1 MKVLSGKA
9 AFKGVAIGKVK
20 EFGGKQ
26 VEVNRT
32 SVTDV
37 EAEISRFEAAKETA
51 SDQLGKLY
59 EKAVAEVGEEN
70 AAIFEVHQMML
81 EDEDYL
87 DGIKGM
93 IRDEQV
99 NAEYA
104 VSMTGQN
111 FSEIFASMDDDYM
124 RERAADVK
132 DISARV
138 VRILAGVEEG
148 GAVMEE
154 PSILVAEDLAPSETL
169 QLDRSKVL
177 AFVTRKGSTNSHTA
191 ILARTMNIPALVMV
205 SEAEN
210 VDGLMGIVDGKE
222 GKLIIEPD
230 EETLKSYQEKLEAQ
244 RKEQE
249 LLNALKGKPSV
260 TKDGRKINLYANIG
274 GVEDAEA
281 ALANDAEGIGLFR
294 SEFLYLQSNDYP
306 TEEEQFEAYRA
317 VAEKMGGRRVIIRTL
332 DIGADKQID
341 YFELDKEENP
351 ALGYRAVRICLNK
364 KEVFRTQL
372 RALCRAS
379 AYGRIAI
386 MVPMIISVWEVQ
398 TVKEILEKIKEELRA
413 EGKEVGEIEFGIM
426 IETPAS
432 VIIADE
438 LAKEVDFFSIG
449 TNDLTQYTLAI
460 DRQNPKLDEFYD
472 PHHPAILRMISMVVE
487 NAHKAGIWA
496 GICGELGADE
506 SLTRDF
512 LAMGVD
518 ELSVSPG
525 SILPIRKIVL
535 ETNVEEYRSRS
546 LDTRNNF

>member
-1 MKVLSGKA
+1 MRVLSGKA
-9 AFKGVAIGKVK
+9 AFKGVAIGKIK
-20 EFGGKQ
+20 EFGAKK
-26 VEVNRT
+26 VEVNKT
-32 SVTDV
+32 TVSDV
-37 EAEISRFEAAKETA
+37 EAEIARFEAAKETA
-51 SDQLGKLY
+51 SAQLGSLY

-104 VSMTGQN
+104 VSVNGQN
-111 FSEIFASMDDDYM
+111 FSDIFASMDDDYM
-124 RERAADVK
+124 KERAADVK

-148 GAVMEE
+148 GAAMEE

-205 SEAEN
+205 SEAEH

-222 GKLIIEPD
+222 GKLIVEPD
-230 EETLKSYQEKLEAQ
+230 EETIKSYQDKLEAQ
-244 RKEQE
+244 KKEQE

-260 TKDGRKINLYANIG
+260 TKDGRKVNLYANIG
-274 GVEDAEA
+274 GVE
-281 ALANDAEGIGLFR
+281 DAEGIGLFR
-294 SEFLYLQSNDYP
+294 SEFLYLQSNDFP
-306 TEEEQFEAYRA
+306 TEEEQFEAYKA
-317 VAEKMGGRRVIIRTL
+317 VAEKMEGKRVIIRTL
-332 DIGADKQID
+332 DIGADKQIG
-341 YFELDKEENP
+341 YFGLDKEENP

-364 KEVFRTQL
+364 REVFRTQL

-398 TVKEILEKIKEELRA
+398 TVKKILAKIREELLE

-460 DRQNPKLDEFYD
+460 DRQNAKLDMFYNA
-472 PHHPAILRMISMVVE
+472 HHPAILRMIKMVVDA
-487 NAHKAGIWA
+487 AHKEGIWA
-496 GICGELGADE
+496 GICGELGADTT
-506 SLTRDF
+506 LTEEF
-512 LAMGVD
+512 VNMGVD
-518 ELSVSPG
+518 ELSVSPAM
-525 SILPIRKIVL
+525 ILPV
-535 ETNVEEYRSRS
+535 
-546 LDTRNNF
+546 RNKVVNM

>member
-1 MKVLSGKA
+1 MPSERSGSLARRNKST
-9 AFKGVAIGKVK
+9 ISD
-20 EFGGKQ
+20 
-26 VEVNRT
+26 T
-32 SVTDV
+32 
-37 EAEISRFEAAKETA
+37 EAEIARFEAARDTA
-51 SDQLGKLY
+51 SAQLGVLY

-87 DGIKGM
+87 DSIKGM
-93 IRDEQV
+93 IRDEQL

-104 VSMTGQN
+104 VSVTGQN
-111 FSEIFASMDDDYM
+111 FSEIFAAMDDDYM

-148 GAVMEE
+148 GAAMDE

-205 SEAEN
+205 SEAVD

-222 GKLIIEPD
+222 GKLIVEPD
-230 EETLKSYQEKLEAQ
+230 EETLKNYQNKLEEQ
-244 RKEQE
+244 KREQE
-249 LLNALKGKPSV
+249 LLNSLKGKPSV
-260 TKDGRKINLYANIG
+260 TKDGRKVNLYANIG
-274 GVEDAEA
+274 GVEDVEA
-281 ALANDAEGIGLFR
+281 VLANDAEGIGLFR
-294 SEFLYLQSNDYP
+294 SEFLYLQSSDYP
-306 TEEEQFEAYRA
+306 TEEEQFEAYKA
-317 VAEKMGGRRVIIRTL
+317 VAERMNGKRVIIRTL

-341 YFELDKEENP
+341 YFGLDKEENP

-364 KEVFRTQL
+364 REVFRTQL

-413 EGKEVGEIEFGIM
+413 EGKEIGEIEFGIM

-460 DRQNPKLDEFYD
+460 DRQNAKLDMFYNA
-472 PHHPAILRMISMVVE
+472 HHPAILRMIKMVVDA
-487 NAHKAGIWA
+487 AHKEGIWA
-496 GICGELGADE
+496 GICGELGADTT
-506 SLTRDF
+506 LTEEF
-512 LAMGVD
+512 VNMGVD
-518 ELSVSPG
+518 ELSVSPAMV
-525 SILPIRKIVL
+525 LPV
-535 ETNVEEYRSRS
+535 
-546 LDTRNNF
+546 RNKVVNM

>member
-37 EAEISRFEAAKETA
+37 EAEISRFEAAKATA

-104 VSMTGQN
+104 VSVTGQN

-124 RERAADVK
+124 KERAADVK

-148 GAVMEE
+148 GAAMEE

-230 EETLKSYQEKLEAQ
+230 EETLKSYQEKLETQ

-294 SEFLYLQSNDYP
+294 SEFLYLQSSDYP
-306 TEEEQFEAYRA
+306 TEEEQFEAYKA
-317 VAEKMGGRRVIIRTL
+317 VAEKMGGKRVIIRTL

-364 KEVFRTQL
+364 REVFRTQL

-398 TVKEILEKIKEELRA
+398 TVKEILENIKKELRE

-460 DRQNPKLDEFYD
+460 DRQNAKLDMFYNA
-472 PHHPAILRMISMVVE
+472 HHPAILRMIKMVVDA
-487 NAHKAGIWA
+487 AHGAGIWA
-496 GICGELGADE
+496 GICGELGADTT
-506 SLTRDF
+506 LTEEF
-512 LAMGVD
+512 VNMGVD
-518 ELSVSPG
+518 ELSVSPAMV
-525 SILPIRKIVL
+525 LPV
-535 ETNVEEYRSRS
+535 
-546 LDTRNNF
+546 RNKVVNM